1 MKQKTLTYRHRL
13 ICAIPYSLLHFL
25 IAYDCL
31 KQYLDNCC
39 KESSPNFLEDLERGS
54 LIQIAN
60 QGHVFTWAFIWEDTP
75 EGFDYWYRRRSWY
88 LEYLR
93 TNKL

>member
-1 MKQKTLTYRHRL
+1 MARKTSYRHRL

-39 KESSPNFLEDLERGS
+39 KQEDESFMNAVKRDS
-54 LIQIAN
+54 
-60 QGHVFTWAFIWEDTP
+60 FTLWHGAEGYFTLAFVWNKTK
-75 EGFDYWYRRRSWY
+75 EGYDYWYNRSKWY
-88 LEYLR
+88 AEYVR
-93 TNKL
+93 TKVL

>member
-1 MKQKTLTYRHRL
+1 MARKTSYRHRL

-39 KESSPNFLEDLERGS
+39 KQEDESFVNTIKRGTFAVWYEAERYFS
-54 LIQIAN
+54 S
-60 QGHVFTWAFIWEDTP
+60 AFVWGETK
-75 EGFDYWYRRRSWY
+75 EGYNYWYNRSKWY
-88 LEYLR
+88 AEYVR
-93 TNKL
+93 TKVL